1 MAFKTSST
9 GCYFG
14 PFSRKFM
21 NPSLN
26 GLVYRK
32 KSPITKARLK
42 GFGFAGR
49 DMEGGT
55 VKKVNVNTLSR
66 FKV

>member
-1 MAFKTSST
+1 
-9 GCYFG
+9 
-14 PFSRKFM
+14 M